1 MEGATVIDVGGDSCA
16 TAATLATAYPML
28 LCRNTSQKHF
38 RRIDLQKHN
47 MFKEQ
52 PVKGAEIYLL
62 RTIIHDWPDE
72 EAISILR
79 RLVAAMEPH
88 SHLVIMDVVLPVPEI
103 ESPH

>member
-1 MEGATVIDVGGDSCA
+1 
-16 TAATLATAYPML
+16 
-28 LCRNTSQKHF
+28 
-38 RRIDLQKHN
+38 